1 MAVVTHTAEAPGFI
15 RVTVRGPWPSI
26 KEMRQLWTGLI
37 RTGHL
42 TVETRALIDIRYV
55 DSTPHYGE
63 VREIVAAALE
73 HSAWPLRR
81 AYLVGSAVQFG
92 LARQMQAMAPPPM
105 QLQVFSVER
114 EALQWLSE

>member
-1 MAVVTHTAEAPGFI
+1 M
-15 RVTVRGPWPSI
+15 
-26 KEMRQLWTGLI
+26 K
-37 RTGHL
+37 
-42 TVETRALIDIRYV
+42 
-55 DSTPHYGE
+55 
-63 VREIVAAALE
+63 